1 MKILSLFIGLLCFCV
16 SLNAQD
22 AKKLTLPEYEQQQV
36 KALLSTDFAKSK
48 KTLLDLF
55 SLGHRVPENANL
67 KESDA
72 AVRIARAQIH
82 KAYYLSI
89 GDAATADKVADAIVQ
104 IQKEQ

>member
-1 MKILSLFIGLLCFCV
+1 M
-16 SLNAQD
+16 
-22 AKKLTLPEYEQQQV
+22 
-36 KALLSTDFAKSK
+36 
-48 KTLLDLF
+48 
-55 SLGHRVPENANL
+55 PENANL

>member
-1 MKILSLFIGLLCFCV
+1 MKKSAHFLALLCSCI
-16 SLNAQD
+16 SLNAQE

-36 KALLSTDFAKSK
+36 KALLSTDFAKSE

-55 SLGHRVPENANL
+55 ALGHRVSENANL